1 MEVSINTVIAVNG
14 KGGTG
19 KSTIAALLVKHIVA
33 GRLGSVLA
41 IDADP
46 NSCLADNLGMTASD
60 TIVGTCETIS
70 KNLLKI
76 PAGITKDRFIEMRV
90 QESVN
95 EGSGFDLLVMG
106 RPEGPGCYC
115 YVNNLLRGIIEDI
128 TKGYD
133 FVIIDN
139 AAGMEHISRRTTAKM
154 SRLLIVSDYSIPGI
168 RSSARIYTLAKE
180 LGIKFDGAY
189 LVVNKVS
196 GPLEPLAAEIEK
208 TGLDVAGSMPYD
220 EEIVEWNVSSKAI
233 FEFNSAA
240 AGREIEEIFN
250 NLIKEV

>member
-1 MEVSINTVIAVNG
+1 MNG

-19 KSTIAALLVKHIVA
+19 KSTIAALLVKHIIA

-46 NSCLADNLGMTASD
+46 NSCLAENLGSVKPE
-60 TIVGTCETIS
+60 TIVGACEEIS
-70 KNLLKI
+70 KNLDKI
-76 PAGITKDRFIEMRV
+76 PAGVTKDRFIEMRV
-90 QESVN
+90 QEAVN

-115 YVNNLLRGIIEDI
+115 YVNNLLRGIIGEI
-128 TKGYD
+128 TKNYD

-154 SRLLIVSDYSIPGI
+154 NKLLVVSDYSVSGV
-168 RSSARIYTLAKE
+168 RSSARIYALAKE

-196 GPLEPLAAEIEK
+196 GRLEPLASEIEK
-208 TGLDVAGSMPYD
+208 TLLDVAGSIPYD
-220 EEIVEWNVSSKAI
+220 EEMVAWNISNKPIFDFSDKAI
-233 FEFNSAA
+233 ES
-240 AGREIEEIFN
+240 EIEKIFR
-250 NLIKEV
+250 NLMKG